1 MDASDTEEG
10 DPVQL
15 PALELADALLETR
28 LYVREATGDLELLL
42 ESHAAADST
51 APEPRA
57 ATRTANRAIHHL
69 HEAQERL
76 DSLYG
81 TILEA
86 RRRQTPGDGGA
97 PQARPVDLTEVQRGP
112 EVP

>member
-1 MDASDTEEG
+1 M
-10 DPVQL
+10 QL

-28 LYVREATGDLELLL
+28 LFVREATGDLELLL
-42 ESHAAADST
+42 ESLATADT

-57 ATRTANRAIHHL
+57 ATRTAGRAIKHL
-69 HEAQERL
+69 HDAQERL

-86 RRRQTPGDGGA
+86 RGQQSPGDGGA
-97 PQARPVDLTEVQRGP
+97 RAARPLDLTEVHRGP
-112 EVP
+112 ETS